1 MILVLDMNRRKGS
14 LGFEEF
20 VLPIA
25 ATAGEKGRT
34 ETLHYSELSPSILDR
49 ADRIILSGTPLMD
62 REYLNHMED
71 FLWLRDAEVPVL
83 GICAGLQ
90 VICRTFNTPLTESVE
105 IGMTEI
111 RTLKENPLFSGTFQ
125 AYELHSLA
133 PLPGKE
139 LEAIASSE
147 MCVQA
152 VRHRNKEI
160 YGILFHPEVRNGDVV
175 RRFCEL

>member
-1 MILVLDMNRRKGS
+1 MDMNFRKGS

-25 ATAGEKGRT
+25 AIARERGRT
-34 ETLHYSELSPSILDR
+34 ETLHYSEISPSAIKQ
-49 ADRIILSGTPLMD
+49 AERIILSGTPLMD
-62 REYLNHMED
+62 REYLLHMED
-71 FLWLRDAEVPVL
+71 FLWLREEKVPVL

-90 VICRTFNTPLTESVE
+90 VICRAFDAPLTESVE

-139 LEAIASSE
+139 LESLASSE
-147 MCVQA
+147 VCVQA
-152 VRHRNKEI
+152 VRHRKKEI
-160 YGILFHPEVRNGDVV
+160 YGILFHPEVRNRAVV